1 MDQPFQPNNSSLEY
15 WDSDEN
21 RRVQRYYIAL
31 CLLMASLQ
39 DALLGRTEQTS
50 KNLNWSATVSYY
62 SLVHTGRLV
71 VFAALGDF
79 PRNHA
84 PLRSLLSEPDRQ
96 VVLDWLQE
104 FKRLEGAR
112 PTQGP
117 RTSFAEVAALLE
129 ARSLEQ
135 AQERLAR
142 LGHTLRDGG
151 KLRNDSNYEALLV
164 AHEYQHPLVSHA
176 FEHLSEALAASAEDG
191 LRFAIDAF
199 NAIRREAPVS
209 FGPAIEALSYKFL
222 HGRLRPA
229 LETKIRGNPDA
240 ERLLNMAEDRLQL
253 DANARHDPLLEE
265 RLDMLF
271 FKGKTRLMDRFRQ
284 RIMTLERTI
293 GTYDAERWEGW
304 SQMPEGYPE
313 WQGPV

>member
-1 MDQPFQPNNSSLEY
+1 MDQPFQHDHPSLAY
-15 WDSDEN
+15 WDLDEN

-31 CLLMASLQ
+31 CLLMAALQ

-71 VFAALGDF
+71 VFTATGDF
-79 PRNHA
+79 PTHHG
-84 PLRSLLSEPDRQ
+84 PLRTLLSDPDRQ

-104 FKRLEGAR
+104 FKKLEGVR

-117 RTSFAEVAALLE
+117 STSFAEVAALLE
-129 ARSLEQ
+129 AHSLEQ
-135 AQERLAR
+135 LQERLAR
-142 LGHTLRDGG
+142 LGRTLRDGG

-164 AHEYQHPLVSHA
+164 AHEYQHPLVSRA
-176 FEHLSEALAASAEDG
+176 FEHLSNALAASAEEG
-191 LRFAIDAF
+191 LRFAIDVF
-199 NAIRREAPVS
+199 NAMRREAPAS

-229 LETKIRGNPDA
+229 LETKIRGNTEA
-240 ERLLNMAEDRLQL
+240 ERVLSMAEDRLEL
-253 DANARHDPLLEE
+253 DAHARPDARLEE

-271 FKGKTRLMDRFRQ
+271 FEGKTRLMDRFRQ

-313 WQGPV
+313 WRGPV